1 MYHIYMYYI
10 YSIYIYVCMYIYIIL
25 MGKYMVETLGSLP
38 PGCDKRNPAKKNSN
52 RWVGPE
58 MVVN

>member
-1 MYHIYMYYI
+1 
-10 YSIYIYVCMYIYIIL
+10 